1 MATSAEVLPKLIA
14 DGAAKGIDVSSV
26 PVSEAILR
34 QQTAVCRK
42 IYEGIAAYC
51 KGTDQISMIP
61 MQYIQLGAYAG
72 MLAAVWER
80 IDPAA
85 LKKEDFP
92 ETLMAGR
99 KAEELATLCWEMQ
112 GIAPGSGTAD
122 RIDDHIRSLYIKA
135 LLAACDG
142 GKAPMDQ
149 DHIDEAAGGMY
160 RYGALVAQNLTS
172 L

>member
-1 MATSAEVLPKLIA
+1 
-14 DGAAKGIDVSSV
+14 
-26 PVSEAILR
+26 
-34 QQTAVCRK
+34 
-42 IYEGIAAYC
+42 
-51 KGTDQISMIP
+51 MIP

-135 LLAACDG
+135 LVAACDG